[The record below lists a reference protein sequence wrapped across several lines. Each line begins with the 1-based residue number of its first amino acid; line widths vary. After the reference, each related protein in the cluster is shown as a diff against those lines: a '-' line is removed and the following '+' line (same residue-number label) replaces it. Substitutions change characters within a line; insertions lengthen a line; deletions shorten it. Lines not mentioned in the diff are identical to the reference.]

1 MISAILTLVQIVH
14 EEVKTMSKINE
25 SIECSV
31 HQCKFH
37 NGKQNYCT
45 LNTIHVGTHE
55 LNPTED
61 KCTDCQSFQCK

>member
-1 MISAILTLVQIVH
+1 MN
-14 EEVKTMSKINE
+14 KINE

-37 NGKQNYCT
+37 NGTQNYCT

-55 LNPTED
+55 LHPTENQ
-61 KCTDCQSFQCK
+61 CTDCQSFQCK